1 MTVAIP
7 DDEMRV
13 YEAQVRREAKRRGM
27 ILRKRKKRDPEESIQ
42 FDARYALLD
51 ARTGDEVNGYEFCDE
66 RRWADPSPYRLTLF
80 EAGGVVDGEKVIG
93 IMPF

>member
-27 ILRKRKKRDPEESIQ
+27 ILRKRKKRNPEESISLTPGT
-42 FDARYALLD
+42 RY
-51 ARTGDEVNGYEFCDE
+51 
-66 RRWADPSPYRLTLF
+66 
-80 EAGGVVDGEKVIG
+80 
-93 IMPF
+93 